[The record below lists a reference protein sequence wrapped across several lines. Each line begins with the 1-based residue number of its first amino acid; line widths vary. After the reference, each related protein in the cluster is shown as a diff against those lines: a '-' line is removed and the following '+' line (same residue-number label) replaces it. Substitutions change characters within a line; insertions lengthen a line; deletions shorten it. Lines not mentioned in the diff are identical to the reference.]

1 MNHFVCNNLLGFD
14 IFTKWKPNKLLFIIS
29 GSPPL
34 LLGRCLCLGGRY
46 AKIMPPEVSSRFLE
60 ATVNGLQE
68 NQPPCIRISAVKAI
82 YWFSEASTGKDP
94 VINIIR
100 CHMPNIFQGL
110 FNLVS
115 QPSTDVLTLVM
126 ETFQMLIWVMPM
138 LFYRTYIFLAMHF
151 YLSYLNLICLIA
163 T

>member
-1 MNHFVCNNLLGFD
+1 MVTAHPFC
-14 IFTKWKPNKLLFIIS
+14 FIEMPVIS

-94 VINIIR
+94 IVNMIR

-115 QPSTDVLTLVM
+115 QPNTDILTLVM
-126 ETFQMLIWVMPM
+126 ETFQTLVWVI
-138 LFYRTYIFLAMHF
+138 LTLSYRTYIFIAMHF
-151 YLSYLNLICLIA
+151 FPLFKLFGSYLCL
-163 T
+163 

>member
-1 MNHFVCNNLLGFD
+1 LH
-14 IFTKWKPNKLLFIIS
+14 IIS
-29 GSPPL
+29 ESPPL

-46 AKIMPPEVSSRFLE
+46 AKIIPPEVSSRFLE

-68 NQPPCIRISAVKAI
+68 NQPPCIRISAVKTI
-82 YWFSEASTGKDP
+82 YWFSEVSTGKDSI
-94 VINIIR
+94 VNIIS

-126 ETFQMLIWVMPM
+126 ETFQTLIWVMPT
-138 LFYRTYIFLAMHF
+138 LSYCTYIFLSTYVF
-151 YLSYLNLICLIA
+151 CYLNLIYVYSNIKNLQHQWK
-163 T
+163 TRFVL

>member
-1 MNHFVCNNLLGFD
+1 MLCILTLD
-14 IFTKWKPNKLLFIIS
+14 
-29 GSPPL
+29 SPPL

-46 AKIMPPEVSSRFLE
+46 AKVMPPEVSSRFLE

-82 YWFSEASTGKDP
+82 YWFCEASTEKDFL
-94 VINIIR
+94 VNIIR

-115 QPSTDVLTLVM
+115 QPNTDVLTLVM
-126 ETFQMLIWVMPM
+126 ETFQMLVWVI
-138 LFYRTYIFLAMHF
+138 LTLLNF
-151 YLSYLNLICLIA
+151 YLQYSSKFFVQYCLNYSNFICVYSNIKNLQRQWK
-163 T
+163 TRFVL

>member
-1 MNHFVCNNLLGFD
+1 MIQVINNVYPFYF
-14 IFTKWKPNKLLFIIS
+14 IEMPNKLYIIS
-29 GSPPL
+29 ESPPL

-46 AKIMPPEVSSRFLE
+46 ARIMPPEVSSRFLE

-94 VINIIR
+94 IVNIIR

-115 QPSTDVLTLVM
+115 QPNTDVLILVM
-126 ETFQMLIWVMPM
+126 ETFQTLIWVI
-138 LFYRTYIFLAMHF
+138 LSLSYRAYIFIAMYF
-151 YLSYLNLICLIA
+151 FLLFKLFGSYLCL
-163 T
+163 

>member
-1 MNHFVCNNLLGFD
+1 MMGNLY
-14 IFTKWKPNKLLFIIS
+14 PVYFIIYV
-29 GSPPL
+29 GTKVVHFYVFIESPPL

-82 YWFSEASTGKDP
+82 YWFSEASVEEDSI
-94 VINIIR
+94 VNIIG

-110 FNLVS
+110 FSLVS
-115 QPSTDVLTLVM
+115 QPNTDVLILVM
-126 ETFQMLIWVMPM
+126 ETFQILVWVM
-138 LFYRTYIFLAMHF
+138 H
-151 YLSYLNLICLIA
+151 
-163 T
+163 